1 MADQYGLFI
10 DGKWINT
17 SDTVTNRNPSDVND
31 VIGEYAQANAG
42 QVDMALEAA
51 SRSVA
56 EWGVSPMESR

>member
-42 QVDMALEAA
+42 QVDTP
-51 SRSVA
+51 SRYTLA
-56 EWGVSPMESR
+56 P